1 MTFSTTAPAA
11 AVISRLR
18 GTMTALATPMLDGGA
33 IDWPSVDRLVEV
45 QLAAGIEVL
54 VVNGST
60 AEAATLSG
68 TERHALL
75 RRVVERARGRALVVA
90 GTGHSSTAATAEEQ
104 RAAHDIGADVALVVT
119 PPYNRPSDEG
129 LWRHYR
135 AVAAASPLPI
145 LLYNVPSRTGRALSL
160 ACIARLASLDAV
172 VGIKDADADVSR
184 VAQLRRMID
193 GPFALLSGDDNTAAA
208 YCAVGG
214 DGLISVASNVVPAPM
229 RTLIDAALAGARDRV
244 IAQAQRLMPL
254 LSALGLDSNPIPVKA
269 ALALQSGTD
278 AHYRLPLCAA
288 SDATLQALAVA
299 MRPFR

>member
-1 MTFSTTAPAA
+1 
-11 AVISRLR
+11 
-18 GTMTALATPMLDGGA
+18 MTALATPMLEGGA
-33 IDWPSVDRLVEV
+33 IDWPSIDRLVEA
-45 QLAAGIEVL
+45 QLAAGIQTL

-75 RRVVERARGRALVVA
+75 RRVVERTRGRALVVA

-104 RAAHDIGADVALVVT
+104 RAAFELGADVGLVVT

-145 LLYNVPSRTGRALSL
+145 LLYNVPSRTGRALSV
-160 ACIARLASLDAV
+160 ACIARLATLDAV
-172 VGIKDADADVSR
+172 IGIKDADADVGR
-184 VAQLRRMID
+184 VAQLRQAIRA
-193 GPFALLSGDDNTAAA
+193 PFALLSGDDNTAAA
-208 YCAVGG
+208 YCAIGG
-214 DGLISVASNVVPAPM
+214 DGLISVASNVVPGPM
-229 RTLIDAALAGARDRV
+229 RTLIDAALAGARADV
-244 IAQAQRLMPL
+244 VSHAHALMPL

-269 ALALQSGTD
+269 ALALQSGID

-299 MRPFR
+299 MRTFR